1 MSRLRMRAAE
11 VKVLIQV
18 LYSSKSGKS
27 TGTPQSIK
35 LKCSSLEDI
44 STCYFYAKETEPHAM
59 LTM

>member
-1 MSRLRMRAAE
+1 MRAAE

-18 LYSSKSGKS
+18 LYLSKSGKS
-27 TGTPQSIK
+27 STPQSTK

>member
-11 VKVLIQV
+11 VKALIQV
-18 LYSSKSGKS
+18 LYLSKSGKS
-27 TGTPQSIK
+27 STPQSIK

>member
-1 MSRLRMRAAE
+1 MRAAE
-11 VKVLIQV
+11 VKALIQV
-18 LYSSKSGKS
+18 LYKSGKS
-27 TGTPQSIK
+27 STPQSIK